1 MIEKQTGIFVMSAV
15 RRPIGLLLASI
26 VFAASSAA
34 QLWAGGFNTAPAD
47 PVFNFG
53 PESAW
58 MNPAGMTGVK
68 TPAITVGFGV
78 ALPVMKFD
86 PSIAGA
92 GGDDGGNAGVAGGSP
107 TVFAVVPIGED
118 FRIGFSLLSPFGAAT
133 GTGVDYGREFVGRYA
148 ATESVISS
156 LALGPSVAYQV
167 TDNFSIGAG
176 ALAMYTSFDEKIALA
191 TPGAD
196 GQFHQ
201 DELDDWSGLFY
212 GGLRYQ
218 ITQQTSVG
226 VVYRSESN
234 VNVSGDG
241 VFSGL
246 PVTLPDLDVEIDW
259 DTPQSV
265 QVGVQHAFSPS
276 WIMGVDFIWEDWS
289 VFSKNQ
295 VVASF
300 DGGVGT
306 STTIDR
312 NWKDT
317 YAGEISVTHI
327 DGQNVY
333 NAGLSYVTSVVD
345 DEDRTIDLPL
355 DDSFVISL
363 AASRNASE
371 SLTYGV
377 GGAIIF
383 NGDAAVD
390 QTAQGTRFAGEFD
403 TNIIFAIGASL
414 QWRF

>member
-1 MIEKQTGIFVMSAV
+1 MTTAI
-15 RRPIGLLLASI
+15 RPIGLLIATAL
-26 VFAASSAA
+26 FATFAPA

-68 TPAITVGFGV
+68 TPAVTAGFGV

-86 PSIAGA
+86 PSVAGA
-92 GGDDGGNAGVAGGSP
+92 GGDDGGNAGIAGGSP

-118 FRIGFSLLSPFGAAT
+118 FRLGFSLLSPFGAAT
-133 GTGVDYGREFVGRYA
+133 GAGVDYGREFVGRYA
-148 ATESVISS
+148 ATEAEISS
-156 LALGPSVAYQV
+156 LAFGPSVAYQV
-167 TDNFSIGAG
+167 TDDFSIGVG
-176 ALAMYTSFDEKIALA
+176 AVAMYTSFDQKIALD

-196 GQFHQ
+196 GQFHL
-201 DELDDWSGLFY
+201 DELDGWSGLFY
-212 GGLRYQ
+212 GGLLYQ

-234 VNVSGDG
+234 VDVSGDG

-246 PVTLPDLDVEIDW
+246 PVTLPVLDLELEW
-259 DTPQSV
+259 NTPQSV

-276 WIMGVDFIWEDWS
+276 WIVGLDFAWEDWS
-289 VFSKNQ
+289 VFSENR
-295 VVASF
+295 VSASF
-300 DGGVGT
+300 SGGVGI

-312 NWKDT
+312 NWMDS

-333 NAGLSYVTSVVD
+333 NVGLTYVTSVVD

-355 DDSFVISL
+355 DDSFVVSL
-363 AASRNASE
+363 AAARNESE
-371 SLTYGV
+371 NLTYGI

-383 NGDAAVD
+383 NGNAEVD

-403 TNIIFAIGASL
+403 TNIIFVIGASL